1 VTRPDNPFAASEAG
15 SVYDRGRPFHHRR
28 SLTRILALVGED
40 AIGHGVDVACGT
52 GMSTIAL
59 AEHASSVV
67 GIDASPE
74 MLHAARRAPG
84 VWYLLGSAERLPFID
99 ESVDAVTCCSGVH
112 WFDQTRFFAELHRV
126 LRPHAWVGLYDHY
139 FVGEMVGVPEFADW
153 TRTMLRAYP
162 LPERNAQVGDPRA
175 DTPEGFEKVADEF
188 FGDDI
193 EMTADAFADYQ
204 LSISNFVSAAE
215 RGTPRDELRAW
226 LLEST
231 APLFEGASTRVLRFL
246 GSITCLRRA

>member
-1 VTRPDNPFAASEAG
+1 MTRPENPFAAPDAG

-28 SLTRILALVGED
+28 SLTRILALVGDETVRR
-40 AIGHGVDVACGT
+40 GVDVACGT

-59 AEHASSVV
+59 ADHASSVV
-67 GIDASPE
+67 GVDASPE
-74 MLHAARRAPG
+74 MLHAARRAPA
-84 VWYLLGSAERLPFID
+84 VSYLLGSAERLPLVD

-112 WFDQTRFFAELHRV
+112 WFDQKRFFSELRRV
-126 LRPHAWVGLYDHY
+126 LRPQGWVGLYDHY
-139 FVGEMVGVPEFADW
+139 FVGEMVGVPEFVDW
-153 TRTMLRAYP
+153 TRTMLGTFP
-162 LPERNAQVGDPRA
+162 LPQRNAQVGDPRA
-175 DTPEGFEKVADEF
+175 DTPDGFDKVGDEF

-193 EMTADAFADYQ
+193 EMTPDAFADYQ

-215 RGTPRDELRAW
+215 RGTPRNELRAW

-246 GSITCLRRA
+246 GSITCLRPA